1 MGSGNLTRL
10 LSQKILCSR
19 SKLLSVAIRIAH
31 ADDITIRPGAPH
43 SIHTL
48 NWYASVKEKLKNYE
62 IPGDSNCVCIYKVP
76 PNMRVVKK
84 KAYEPSI
91 VSIGP
96 YHHGEPRL
104 QAMEELKWRYLH
116 RLFNPKQQHGVEL
129 EPVMDA
135 MEKLEKKARSCYSDE
150 VKLSKGQFAKM
161 MLIDGCFIIELFKE
175 LNQKQNFTQQKLD
188 IDEERSLIKRWML
201 PTLRRD
207 LIMLENQLPLFVLC
221 ELFQLITNSSSST
234 EATPSLQELALRFFK
249 PLLQINHSGTQ
260 ENLDESTVK
269 GLEGKHFL
277 DLFRSSIL
285 PNLPEKDAR
294 GKQTRMMR
302 SISEL
307 KEVGVKIAAAKNHHS
322 PLDISFGKWKLNMG
336 KKLTIPPL
344 YIDDHRATLLR
355 NMLAFEKCHRFCHP
369 DVTSYLFF
377 FDGLIN
383 SAKDVGILHYKGIL
397 YHTLGSNREVA
408 RLVNNLC
415 KEVVPDND
423 ESYLYKV
430 VNNTNSYF
438 NTWYARKRAILVH
451 HYFSSWLV
459 GISTL
464 GAVFALWLTF
474 VQTASGLVGNWDD
487 TNFCSYIR
495 NCIFLVLWVPCKSL
509 FTFIWKICKFVYFY
523 LENLLKGIDE
533 TKNDIMYLLLLFA
546 E

>member
-10 LSQKILCSR
+10 LLQKILCSR
-19 SKLLSVAIRIAH
+19 RKLHSVAIRIAH
-31 ADDITIRPGAPH
+31 ADDITVRPGAPH
-43 SIHTL
+43 AIHTL
-48 NWYASVKEKLKNYE
+48 NWCASVKEKLKNDE
-62 IPGDSNCVCIYKVP
+62 IPGESNSVCIYKVP
-76 PNMRVVKK
+76 PDMRLVKK

-104 QAMEELKWRYLH
+104 QAMEELKWRYFH

-129 EPVMDA
+129 EPVMEA
-135 MEKLEKKARSCYSDE
+135 MDKLEEKALSCYSDE

-188 IDEERSLIKRWML
+188 TDGERSLIKRWML

-221 ELFQLITNSSSST
+221 ELFQLITHSSSST
-234 EATPSLQELALRFFK
+234 KATPSLQELALRFFN
-249 PLLQINHSGTQ
+249 PLLQRNYSGTQ
-260 ENLDESTVK
+260 ENQGNQPSLNESTLK

-285 PNLPEKDAR
+285 PNFPKKDAR
-294 GKQTRMMR
+294 GKQTHMMR

-307 KEVGVKIAAAKNHHS
+307 KEVGVKITKAKNHQS

-344 YIDDHRATLLR
+344 YIDDRRGTLFR
-355 NMLAFEKCHRFCHP
+355 NMLAFEKCHQFCHP

-383 SAKDVGILHYKGIL
+383 SAKDVGLLHYKGIL
-397 YHTLGSNREVA
+397 YHSLGSNREVA
-408 RLVNNLC
+408 KLVNNLC

-438 NTWYARKRAILVH
+438 NTWYARKRAVLVH

-464 GAVFALWLTF
+464 GAIFALYLTLI
-474 VQTASGLVGNWDD
+474 QTASGVASALDPLHNN
-487 TNFCSYIR
+487 NFCSYIR
-495 NCIFLVLWVPCKSL
+495 DSILLPFSGNPC
-509 FTFIWKICKFVYFY
+509 TPPNGPTVGKI
-523 LENLLKGIDE
+523 NQSD
-533 TKNDIMYLLLLFA
+533 
-546 E
+546 

>member
-10 LSQKILCSR
+10 LLQKILCSR
-19 SKLLSVAIRIAH
+19 RKLHSVAIRIAH
-31 ADDITIRPGAPH
+31 ADDVRPGAPH
-43 SIHTL
+43 AIHTF
-48 NWYASVKEKLKNYE
+48 NWCASVKEKLKNDE
-62 IPGDSNCVCIYKVP
+62 IPGESNCVCIYKVP
-76 PNMRVVKK
+76 PNMRLVK

-104 QAMEELKWRYLH
+104 QAMEELKWRYFH

-129 EPVMDA
+129 EPVMEA
-135 MEKLEKKARSCYSDE
+135 MEKLEEKAQSCYSDE

-234 EATPSLQELALRFFK
+234 KATPSLQELALRFFN
-249 PLLQINHSGTQ
+249 PLFQRNHSGTQ
-260 ENLDESTVK
+260 ENQGNQPNLDESTVK
-269 GLEGKHFL
+269 GFEGKHFL

-285 PNLPEKDAR
+285 TNLPEKDAR
-294 GKQTRMMR
+294 GKQTHMMR

-307 KEVGVKIAAAKNHHS
+307 KEVGVEITTAKNHQS

-344 YIDDHRATLLR
+344 YIDDHRGTLFR

-397 YHTLGSNREVA
+397 YHTLGSNGEVA
-408 RLVNNLC
+408 KLVNNLC

-438 NTWYARKRAILVH
+438 NTWYARDRAILVH

-464 GAVFALWLTF
+464 GAFIALYLTL
-474 VQTASGLVGNWDD
+474 VQTASGVASALGPLHD
-487 TNFCSYIR
+487 TNHFCSYIR
-495 NCIFLVLWVPCKSL
+495 DCI
-509 FTFIWKICKFVYFY
+509 
-523 LENLLKGIDE
+523 LLPFSGKPSN
-533 TKNDIMYLLLLFA
+533 TPK
-546 E
+546 

>member
-10 LSQKILCSR
+10 LLQKILCSR
-19 SKLLSVAIRIAH
+19 RKLHSVAIRIAH
-31 ADDITIRPGAPH
+31 ADDMRPGAPH
-43 SIHTL
+43 AIHTL
-48 NWYASVKEKLKNYE
+48 NWCASVKEKLKNDE
-62 IPGDSNCVCIYKVP
+62 IPGESNSVCIYKVP
-76 PNMRVVKK
+76 PNMRLVEK

-96 YHHGEPRL
+96 YHHGVPRL
-104 QAMEELKWRYLH
+104 QAMEKLKWRYFH

-129 EPVMDA
+129 EPVMEA
-135 MEKLEKKARSCYSDE
+135 MEKLEEKAHSCYSDE

-234 EATPSLQELALRFFK
+234 KETPSLQELALRFFN
-249 PLLQINHSGTQ
+249 PLLQRNHSGTQ
-260 ENLDESTVK
+260 ENQGNQPNLDESTAK
-269 GLEGKHFL
+269 GFEGKHLL

-294 GKQTRMMR
+294 GKQTHTMR

-307 KEVGVKIAAAKNHHS
+307 KEVGVKICTAKNQRT
-322 PLDISFGKWKLNMG
+322 LDISFGKWKLNMG
-336 KKLTIPPL
+336 KKLTIPPV
-344 YIDDHRATLLR
+344 YIDDHRGTLFR

-383 SAKDVGILHYKGIL
+383 SAKDVGLLHYKGIL
-397 YHTLGSNREVA
+397 YHSLGSNREVA
-408 RLVNNLC
+408 KLVNNLC

-438 NTWYARKRAILVH
+438 NTGYARQRAGLVH
-451 HYFSSWLV
+451 HYFSSWVV
-459 GISTL
+459 GISTI
-464 GAVFALWLTF
+464 GAILALYLTLI
-474 VQTASGLVGNWDD
+474 QTASGVAGALGPLHDNHFW
-487 TNFCSYIR
+487 SYIR
-495 NCIFLVLWVPCKSL
+495 DTI
-509 FTFIWKICKFVYFY
+509 
-523 LENLLKGIDE
+523 LLPLSGNPGTPHCPTVEEINQSDK
-533 TKNDIMYLLLLFA
+533 
-546 E
+546 

>member
-10 LSQKILCSR
+10 LLQKILCSR
-19 SKLLSVAIRIAH
+19 RKLHFVAIRVAH
-31 ADDITIRPGAPH
+31 ADDIKPGAPH
-43 SIHTL
+43 SIHTS
-48 NWYASVKEKLKNYE
+48 NWFASVKEKLKNDE
-62 IPGDSNCVCIYKVP
+62 IPGESNCVCIYKVP
-76 PNMRVVKK
+76 PNMRLVK

-104 QAMEELKWRYLH
+104 QAMEELKRRHFH
-116 RLFNPKQQHGVEL
+116 RLFNPKQQDGVEL
-129 EPVMDA
+129 EPVMEA
-135 MEKLEKKARSCYSDE
+135 MEKLEEKAQSCYSDE
-150 VKLSKGQFAKM
+150 VKLRKGQFAKM

-207 LIMLENQLPLFVLC
+207 LIMLENQLPL
-221 ELFQLITNSSSST
+221 
-234 EATPSLQELALRFFK
+234 
-249 PLLQINHSGTQ
+249 
-260 ENLDESTVK
+260 
-269 GLEGKHFL
+269 
-277 DLFRSSIL
+277 IL
-285 PNLPEKDAR
+285 PNFPEKDAR
-294 GKQTRMMR
+294 GKQTHMMR
-302 SISEL
+302 SVSEL
-307 KEVGVKIAAAKNHHS
+307 KEVGVKITTAKNHQS

-344 YIDDHRATLLR
+344 YIDDHRGTVFR

-383 SAKDVGILHYKGIL
+383 SAKDVGLLHYKGIL
-397 YHTLGSNREVA
+397 YHSLGSSREVA
-408 RLVNNLC
+408 KLVNNVC

-430 VNNTNSYF
+430 VNNSNSYF
-438 NTWYARKRAILVH
+438 NTWYARKRAELVH

-459 GISTL
+459 VFSTL
-464 GAVFALWLTF
+464 FAIFALYLTLI
-474 VQTASGLVGNWDD
+474 QTASGVASVLGPLRDN
-487 TNFCSYIR
+487 NFCSYIR
-495 NCIFLVLWVPCKSL
+495 DSILLPFSGNPSTPNDPTVGEINQSDKCCECLG
-509 FTFIWKICKFVYFY
+509 TY

-533 TKNDIMYLLLLFA
+533 TKND
-546 E
+546 

>member
-10 LSQKILCSR
+10 LLQKILCSR
-19 SKLLSVAIRIAH
+19 RKLHSVAIRIAH
-31 ADDITIRPGAPH
+31 ADDVRP
-43 SIHTL
+43 
-48 NWYASVKEKLKNYE
+48 VKEKLKNDE
-62 IPGDSNCVCIYKVP
+62 IPGESNCVCIYKVP
-76 PNMRVVKK
+76 PNMRLVKK

-104 QAMEELKWRYLH
+104 QAMEELKWRYFH

-129 EPVMDA
+129 EPVMEA
-135 MEKLEKKARSCYSDE
+135 MEKLEEKAQSCYSDE

-188 IDEERSLIKRWML
+188 IDEERPLIKRWMI
-201 PTLRRD
+201 PTLRSD

-221 ELFQLITNSSSST
+221 ELFQLIANSSSST
-234 EATPSLQELALRFFK
+234 KAIPSLQELALRFFN
-249 PLLQINHSGTQ
+249 PLLQRNHSGPQ
-260 ENLDESTVK
+260 ENQGHQPNLDESTVK
-269 GLEGKHFL
+269 GFEGKHFL

-294 GKQTRMMR
+294 GKQTHMMR

-307 KEVGVKIAAAKNHHS
+307 KEVGVEITTAKNHQS

-344 YIDDHRATLLR
+344 YIDDHRGTLFR
-355 NMLAFEKCHRFCHP
+355 NMLAFEKCRRFCHP

-383 SAKDVGILHYKGIL
+383 SAKDCCRFDLCFPF
-397 YHTLGSNREVA
+397 TFNREVA
-408 RLVNNLC
+408 KLVNNLC
-415 KEVVPDND
+415 KEVVLDND

-438 NTWYARKRAILVH
+438 NTWYARKRAVLVH

-464 GAVFALWLTF
+464 GAIFALYLTLI
-474 VQTASGLVGNWDD
+474 QTASG
-487 TNFCSYIR
+487 
-495 NCIFLVLWVPCKSL
+495 
-509 FTFIWKICKFVYFY
+509 
-523 LENLLKGIDE
+523 
-533 TKNDIMYLLLLFA
+533 
-546 E
+546 

>member
-10 LSQKILCSR
+10 LLQKILCSR
-19 SKLLSVAIRIAH
+19 RKLHSVAIRIAH
-31 ADDITIRPGAPH
+31 ADDVRP
-43 SIHTL
+43 
-48 NWYASVKEKLKNYE
+48 VKEKLKNDE
-62 IPGDSNCVCIYKVP
+62 IPGESNCVCIYKVP
-76 PNMRVVKK
+76 PNMRLVKK

-104 QAMEELKWRYLH
+104 QAMEELKWRYFH

-129 EPVMDA
+129 EPVMEA
-135 MEKLEKKARSCYSDE
+135 MEKLEEKAQSCYSDE

-234 EATPSLQELALRFFK
+234 KATPSLQELALRFFN
-249 PLLQINHSGTQ
+249 PLFQRNHSGTQ
-260 ENLDESTVK
+260 ENQGNQPNLDESTVK
-269 GLEGKHFL
+269 GFEGKHFL

-294 GKQTRMMR
+294 GKQTHMMR

-307 KEVGVKIAAAKNHHS
+307 KEVGVEITTAKNHQS
-322 PLDISFGKWKLNMG
+322 PLDISFGKWKLN
-336 KKLTIPPL
+336 
-344 YIDDHRATLLR
+344 R
-355 NMLAFEKCHRFCHP
+355 
-369 DVTSYLFF
+369 
-377 FDGLIN
+377 
-383 SAKDVGILHYKGIL
+383 AKDVGLLHYKGIL
-397 YHTLGSNREVA
+397 YHSLGSNREVA
-408 RLVNNLC
+408 KLVNNLC

-438 NTWYARKRAILVH
+438 NTWYARKRAVLVH

-464 GAVFALWLTF
+464 GAIFALYLTLI
-474 VQTASGLVGNWDD
+474 QTASGVASALGPLHDN
-487 TNFCSYIR
+487 NFCSYIR
-495 NCIFLVLWVPCKSL
+495 DSILLPFSGNPSTLNGPTVGEINQSDKCCECLC
-509 FTFIWKICKFVYFY
+509 TY

-533 TKNDIMYLLLLFA
+533 TKND
-546 E
+546 

>member
-10 LSQKILCSR
+10 LLQKILCSR
-19 SKLLSVAIRIAH
+19 RKLHSVAIRIAH
-31 ADDITIRPGAPH
+31 ADDMRPGAPH
-43 SIHTL
+43 AIHTL
-48 NWYASVKEKLKNYE
+48 NWCASVKEKLKNDE
-62 IPGDSNCVCIYKVP
+62 IPGESNSVCIYKVP
-76 PNMRVVKK
+76 PNMRLVEK

-96 YHHGEPRL
+96 YHHGVPRL
-104 QAMEELKWRYLH
+104 QAMEELKWRYFH

-129 EPVMDA
+129 EPVMEA
-135 MEKLEKKARSCYSDE
+135 MEKLEEKAQSCYSDE

-175 LNQKQNFTQQKLD
+175 LNQKQNFTQQKSD
-188 IDEERSLIKRWML
+188 IDEERSLIQRWML

-234 EATPSLQELALRFFK
+234 KATPSLQGLALRFFN
-249 PLLQINHSGTQ
+249 PLLQRNHSGTQ
-260 ENLDESTVK
+260 ENQVNQPNLDESTVK
-269 GLEGKHFL
+269 GFEGKHFL

-294 GKQTRMMR
+294 GKQTHTMR

-307 KEVGVKIAAAKNHHS
+307 KEVGVKICTAKNHQT

-336 KKLTIPPL
+336 KKLTIPPV
-344 YIDDHRATLLR
+344 YIDDHRGTLFR

-383 SAKDVGILHYKGIL
+383 SAKDVALLHYKGVL
-397 YHTLGSNREVA
+397 YHSLGSNREVA
-408 RLVNNLC
+408 KLVNNLC

-438 NTWYARKRAILVH
+438 NTGYARQRAVLVH
-451 HYFSSWLV
+451 HYFSSWVV
-459 GISTL
+459 GISTI
-464 GAVFALWLTF
+464 GAILALYLTLI
-474 VQTASGLVGNWDD
+474 QTASGVASALDALHDNHFW
-487 TNFCSYIR
+487 SYIR
-495 NCIFLVLWVPCKSL
+495 DTI
-509 FTFIWKICKFVYFY
+509 
-523 LENLLKGIDE
+523 LLPLSGNPGTPQSDK
-533 TKNDIMYLLLLFA
+533 
-546 E
+546 